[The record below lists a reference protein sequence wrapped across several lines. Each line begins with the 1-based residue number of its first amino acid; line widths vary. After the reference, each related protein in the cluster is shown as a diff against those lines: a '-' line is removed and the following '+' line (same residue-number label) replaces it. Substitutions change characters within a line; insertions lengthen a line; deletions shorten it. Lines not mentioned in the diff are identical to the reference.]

1 MWYSKDSTDS
11 PVAQDILSV
20 TASFNRRFHCFGQ
33 SCSEWILLVSS
44 LLNIFAV
51 TVSSTKEL
59 CLLVSR
65 GISYDPCFTFS
76 VAILFAAAYGT
87 PFVIQGVLY
96 QQSHSLYLH
105 LASLVLA
112 VFYSVA
118 DYSFNK
124 EHRDDFKMARMVIG
138 LVFVIINI
146 YLTVKVT
153 TKITWTEFLI
163 IGASDGM
170 LCMYKK
176 LCYFLMLLKL
186 DLEAGVLLAIFCLTK
201 PLESNFQNIFIFTG
215 ITAYSLSMCIIGSIA
230 VKKEIKLLVFLFI
243 ALNFALPIWV
253 PFQVMYFECPLQ
265 SSCSHEDAVLAY
277 TRLGT
282 GMFGILLQIYI
293 CIEVIKVY
301 RNFDYGLADHAFV
314 GLVASESTS
323 LLSRSRTLN
332 T

>member
-186 DLEAGVLLAIFCLTK
+186 DLEAGV
-201 PLESNFQNIFIFTG
+201 
-215 ITAYSLSMCIIGSIA
+215 
-230 VKKEIKLLVFLFI
+230 KKEIKLLVFLFI

-253 PFQVMYFECPLQ
+253 PFQ

>member
-186 DLEAGVLLAIFCLTK
+186 DLEAGV
-201 PLESNFQNIFIFTG
+201 
-215 ITAYSLSMCIIGSIA
+215 
-230 VKKEIKLLVFLFI
+230 KKEIKLLVFLFI